1 MEGIYG
7 LKQAS
12 RSWNQTFTNVL
23 FKAGFT
29 ESQSDTTLF
38 IKATKTSFLA
48 LLVYVDDIDIASNNA
63 VDLADLKKVLASVFK
78 IKDLGPLC
86 FFLGLEIAR

>member
-1 MEGIYG
+1 M
-7 LKQAS
+7 
-12 RSWNQTFTNVL
+12 
-23 FKAGFT
+23 
-29 ESQSDTTLF
+29 
-38 IKATKTSFLA
+38 
-48 LLVYVDDIDIASNNA
+48 YVDDIDIASNNA